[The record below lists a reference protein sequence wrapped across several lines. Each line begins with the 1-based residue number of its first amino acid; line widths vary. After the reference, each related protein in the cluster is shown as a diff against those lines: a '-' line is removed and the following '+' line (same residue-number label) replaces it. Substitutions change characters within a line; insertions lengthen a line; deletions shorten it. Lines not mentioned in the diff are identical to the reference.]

1 MERATSSFPVP
12 LSPRMSTVLRVAAT
26 CPTSLNTSIMEGS
39 RPINSGWAPS
49 SCRPL
54 FRASFPASAPARA
67 TPARSAISRPRLLRP
82 LADSRS
88 SRTRWSVPRSS
99 MRSRGLIIISTAPS
113 RMAAATV
120 GRSSYA
126 VIRITLG
133 ARSLSLRILRNSRP
147 LMPGIRTSV
156 STTSASPSLK
166 ASSAASPE
174 AAVRTLRVSDSS
186 ASESTVRI

>member
-1 MERATSSFPVP
+1 
-12 LSPRMSTVLRVAAT
+12 
-26 CPTSLNTSIMEGS
+26 
-39 RPINSGWAPS
+39 
-49 SCRPL
+49 
-54 FRASFPASAPARA
+54 
-67 TPARSAISRPRLLRP
+67 
-82 LADSRS
+82 
-88 SRTRWSVPRSS
+88 
-99 MRSRGLIIISTAPS
+99 
-113 RMAAATV
+113 MAAATV